1 MSKLKTNGFNF
12 VDLEKD
18 NSDLDFNLGA
28 GRDMEKEL
36 KIKGKK
42 KKKINFDNILPLP
55 KNNEN
60 MGLDDFGN
68 KKAFEGL
75 F

>member
-18 NSDLDFNLGA
+18 NYNLDFNIGA
-28 GRDMEKEL
+28 ERNMEKEL
-36 KIKGKK
+36 KMGKK
-42 KKKINFDNILPLP
+42 KKKINFDNILPAP

-60 MGLDDFGN
+60 MGMDDFGTG
-68 KKAFEGL
+68 KPFKGL